1 MVDHP
6 NIMNFLVSSGPQS
19 EKAKASLRPPKSEN
33 ELVHYA
39 ETVFGDPAKA
49 KRWLS
54 KPNVLLDGKAPL
66 GVMDT
71 PSGREKID
79 EMLVRI
85 EYGMIG

>member
-6 NIMNFLVSSGPQS
+6 NILNFLVSGGPKAEMVKSG
-19 EKAKASLRPPKSEN
+19 LRAPKSHS
-33 ELVHYA
+33 ELLRYA
-39 ETVFGDPAKA
+39 ETVFGDRDKA

-54 KPNVLLDGKAPL
+54 KPKAFLDGKAPL

-71 PSGREKID
+71 PSGCEKID